1 MIYLLAGNSLS
12 KRRNTSAIISAIFF
26 PGIAAVIYGILFFA
40 APDKAFMALRGS
52 ANIFLN
58 MLIPLCLVFIL
69 MVMINLFLEPSLVIR
84 ILGKGA
90 GIKGCLLAAAAGVI
104 SAGPIYAWYPLLADL
119 KKKGAGYALI
129 AIFLYN
135 RAFKPFLLPVMIG
148 YFGWKYAVVLGILM
162 FLGSFAMGGAI
173 NAIKGDNW

>member
-1 MIYLLAGNSLS
+1 VIYLLANKGLS
-12 KRRNTSAIISAIFF
+12 KRRKTYGIISAIFF
-26 PGIAAVIYGILFFA
+26 PGIAAIIYGILFFA
-40 APDKAFMALRGS
+40 APEKAFMAIRNS

-69 MVMINLFLEPSLVIR
+69 MVMINLFLKPSLVIR

-90 GIKGCLLAAAAGVI
+90 GIKGCLLAAAAGII

-119 KKKGAGYALI
+119 KKKGAGYSLI

-148 YFGWKYAVVLGILM
+148 YFGWKYAVILGILM
-162 FLGSFAMGGAI
+162 FFGSFALGGAI
-173 NAIKGDNW
+173 NAVKSDIR

>member
-1 MIYLLAGNSLS
+1 M
-12 KRRNTSAIISAIFF
+12 
-26 PGIAAVIYGILFFA
+26 
-40 APDKAFMALRGS
+40 
-52 ANIFLN
+52 
-58 MLIPLCLVFIL
+58 
-69 MVMINLFLEPSLVIR
+69 
-84 ILGKGA
+84 
-90 GIKGCLLAAAAGVI
+90 LAAAAGI
-104 SAGPIYAWYPLLADL
+104 IAAGPIYAWYPLLADL